1 MTDRDTASDT
11 SPETAP
17 DVLHRA
23 RLAPPS
29 PVPLGAGDVRR
40 RADRRRRRQW
50 AGGTAVAAVLVA
62 AVATVPL
69 LSGTGSGQDGDRTVA
84 VDRAGDDEQAEGT
97 TETAGLAYTL
107 PDGWEVLARPS
118 ERRTCVGPAG
128 ATGCPVEVAV
138 AADPTQGDD
147 PLGELTEDLD
157 DGCLRTL
164 AQVLKIL
171 SKSQGNPPSSTY
183 EGRCGGGGR
192 ENSAFGISTVV
203 ALDSGTASATTR
215 DPGLRAQAEEIV
227 GSFVVP
233 DGWRTASRVSFQE
246 AEPAPSS

>member
-1 MTDRDTASDT
+1 MTDRDTAS
-11 SPETAP
+11 ETTP
-17 DVLHRA
+17 DVLQRA

-50 AGGTAVAAVLVA
+50 AGGTAVAAVLVT

-69 LSGTGSGQDGDRTVA
+69 LSGSGQDGDRTVA
-84 VDRAGDDEQAEGT
+84 VDRQDREDPGRLVGHIT
-97 TETAGLAYTL
+97 PTGLFFEL
-107 PDGWEVLARPS
+107 PDGWRPLAQPDD
-118 ERRTCVGPAG
+118 RRTCVGPAG
-128 ATGCPVEVAV
+128 ADGCPVEIEV
-138 AADPTQGDD
+138 AADPTEGED
-147 PLGELTEDLD
+147 PLGTLSEDLD
-157 DGCLRTL
+157 DGCRRTL

-171 SKSQGNPPSSTY
+171 SESRGNPPASTY

-192 ENSAFGISTVV
+192 ENSAFGVSTVV

-215 DPGLRAQAEEIV
+215 DPELRAQAEEIV

-233 DGWRTASRVSFQE
+233 DGWRTASRVSFHE
-246 AEPAPSS
+246 AEPASSS